1 MSRFQ
6 LERRFKMF
14 DFGYILMIG
23 TVLGKLFVAAILGGI
38 IGWERHKRGRPAGL
52 RTHLLVCIGVTLMML
67 VSEHIFLKYQG
78 YGHNSVLRIDP
89 ARIAAQVVTGI
100 GFLGAGTIMRSRT
113 SIRGLT
119 TAASLWVVA
128 GIGLAVG
135 SGFIL
140 PAIFTTVIAMA
151 ILTLNSLVEK
161 KMKRN
166 KYRTIK
172 MLITGQGHLLDEI
185 TQILEKNSV
194 KLKNYKFKRNIQK
207 NEIEY
212 DLDVQYN
219 DEKTLLFST
228 NDITKT
234 FKDIKSFSLE

>member
-1 MSRFQ
+1 
-6 LERRFKMF
+6 MF
-14 DFGYILMIG
+14 DYSSILMLG
-23 TVLGKLFVAAILGGI
+23 TVLGKLFIAAILGGI
-38 IGWERHKRGRPAGL
+38 IGWERHRRGRPAGL

-67 VSEHIFLKYQG
+67 VSEHIFVQYQG
-78 YGHNSVLRIDP
+78 HGHNSILRVDP

-100 GFLGAGTIMRSRT
+100 GFLGAGTIMRSRA

-140 PAIFTTVIAMA
+140 PAFFTTVLTIA
-151 ILTLNSLVEK
+151 ILTLNDLVEK

-166 KYRTIK
+166 KYRTMK
-172 MLITGQGHLLDEI
+172 MLITGQELSLDDI
-185 TQILEKNSV
+185 SQILEKNSV
-194 KLKNYKFKRNIQK
+194 KLKNYKFKKNIEK

-219 DEKTLLFST
+219 DEKTLLFAS
-228 NDITKT
+228 NNVTKT
-234 FKDIKSFSLE
+234 IKDLKCFSLE

>member
-1 MSRFQ
+1 
-6 LERRFKMF
+6 MF
-14 DFGYILMIG
+14 DFGDISMIG
-23 TVLGKLFVAAILGGI
+23 TVLGKLFIAAILGGV
-38 IGWERHKRGRPAGL
+38 IGWERHRRGRPAGL

-67 VSEHIFLKYQG
+67 VSEHIFVKYQG
-78 YGHNSVLRIDP
+78 YNNDSILRIDP

-100 GFLGAGTIMRSRT
+100 GFLGAGTIMRSRA

-140 PAIFTTVIAMA
+140 PAVFTTVIAIA
-151 ILTLNSLVEK
+151 ILTLNTLVEK

-172 MLITGQGHLLDEI
+172 MLITGQGHFLDEI

-194 KLKNYKFKRNIQK
+194 KLKNYKFKKNIQK

-219 DEKTLLFST
+219 DEKMLLFAT
-228 NDITKT
+228 KDVTKT
-234 FKDIKSFSLE
+234 IKDIMSFSLE

>member
-1 MSRFQ
+1 MYN
-6 LERRFKMF
+6 
-14 DFGYILMIG
+14 FGDILMIG
-23 TVLGKLFVAAILGGI
+23 TVLGKLFIAAILGGI
-38 IGWERHKRGRPAGL
+38 IGWERHRRGRPAGL

-67 VSEHIFLKYQG
+67 VSEHIFVQYQG
-78 YGHNSVLRIDP
+78 HGHDSVLRIDP

-100 GFLGAGTIMRSRT
+100 GFLGAGTIMRSRA

-140 PAIFTTVIAMA
+140 PAIFTTVLTIA
-151 ILTLNSLVEK
+151 ILILNALVEK
-161 KMKRN
+161 RLKRN

-172 MLITGQGHLLDEI
+172 MLITGQGHFLDEI

-194 KLKNYKFKRNIQK
+194 NLQNYKFKKNIQK

-212 DLDVQYN
+212 DLDVKYQ
-219 DEKTLLFST
+219 DEKTLLFAS
-228 NDITKT
+228 NDVTKT
-234 FKDIKSFSLE
+234 IKDIKSFSLE

>member
-1 MSRFQ
+1 
-6 LERRFKMF
+6 MF
-14 DFGYILMIG
+14 DYSYILMLG
-23 TVLGKLFVAAILGGI
+23 TVLGKLFISAILGGV
-38 IGWERHKRGRPAGL
+38 IGWERHRRGRPAGL

-100 GFLGAGTIMRSRT
+100 GFLGAGTIMRSRA

-140 PAIFTTVIAMA
+140 PA
-151 ILTLNSLVEK
+151 
-161 KMKRN
+161 
-166 KYRTIK
+166 
-172 MLITGQGHLLDEI
+172 
-185 TQILEKNSV
+185 
-194 KLKNYKFKRNIQK
+194 
-207 NEIEY
+207 
-212 DLDVQYN
+212 
-219 DEKTLLFST
+219 
-228 NDITKT
+228 
-234 FKDIKSFSLE
+234 

>member
-1 MSRFQ
+1 
-6 LERRFKMF
+6 MF
-14 DFGYILMIG
+14 DYSYILMLG

-38 IGWERHKRGRPAGL
+38 IGWERERRGRPAGL

-78 YGHNSVLRIDP
+78 YKNDSILRIDP

-100 GFLGAGTIMRSRT
+100 GFLGAGTIMRSRA

-140 PAIFTTVIAMA
+140 PAIFTTAIAIA
-151 ILTLNSLVEK
+151 ILVLNALVEK
-161 KMKRN
+161 KLKRN

-172 MLITGQGHLLDEI
+172 MLITGQEHFLDDI
-185 TQILEKNSV
+185 TQVLEKNSV
-194 KLKNYKFKRNIQK
+194 KLQNYKFKKNIHK

-212 DLDVQYN
+212 DLDVKYN
-219 DEKTLLFST
+219 DEKTLLFAS

-234 FKDIKSFSLE
+234 FKGIKSFSLE

>member
-1 MSRFQ
+1 
-6 LERRFKMF
+6 MF

-140 PAIFTTVIAMA
+140 PAIFTTVIAMM
-151 ILTLNSLVEK
+151 ILTLNSFVEK
-161 KMKRN
+161 KLKRN
-166 KYRTIK
+166 KYRTMK
-172 MLITGQGHLLDEI
+172 MLISGQGHFLDDI
-185 TQILEKNSV
+185 SQILEKHSV
-194 KLKNYKFKRNIQK
+194 KLKNYKFKNNIQK
-207 NEIEY
+207 NEVEY
-212 DLDVQYN
+212 DLDVMYQ
-219 DEKTLLFST
+219 DEKLLLFAS
-228 NDITKT
+228 NDVTKAI
-234 FKDIKSFSLE
+234 KDIKSFSLE

>member
-1 MSRFQ
+1 
-6 LERRFKMF
+6 MF
-14 DFGYILMIG
+14 DFGDILMIG
-23 TVLGKLFVAAILGGI
+23 TVLGKLFIAAILGGI
-38 IGWERHKRGRPAGL
+38 IGWERHRRGRPAGL

-67 VSEHIFLKYQG
+67 VSEHIFVKYQG
-78 YGHNSVLRIDP
+78 YNNDSILRIDP

-100 GFLGAGTIMRSRT
+100 GFLGAGTIMRSRA

-140 PAIFTTVIAMA
+140 PAVFTTVIAIA
-151 ILTLNSLVEK
+151 ILTLNTLVEK

-194 KLKNYKFKRNIQK
+194 KLKNYKFKKNIQK

-219 DEKTLLFST
+219 DEKMLLFAT
-228 NDITKT
+228 KDVTKT
-234 FKDIKSFSLE
+234 IKDIMSFSLE

>member
-1 MSRFQ
+1 
-6 LERRFKMF
+6 MF
-14 DFGYILMIG
+14 DYSDILMLG
-23 TVLGKLFVAAILGGI
+23 TVLGKLFTAAILGGI
-38 IGWERHKRGRPAGL
+38 IGWERHRRGRPAGL

-67 VSEHIFLKYQG
+67 VLEHIFVKYQG
-78 YGHNSVLRIDP
+78 HGHNSVLRIDP

-100 GFLGAGTIMRSRT
+100 GFLGAGTIMRSRA

-140 PAIFTTVIAMA
+140 PAIFTTAIAIM
-151 ILTLNSLVEK
+151 ILTLNSLVER

-172 MLITGQGHLLDEI
+172 MLITGQEHFLDDI
-185 TQILEKNSV
+185 TQTLENHSV
-194 KLKNYKFKRNIQK
+194 KLKNYKFKKNIQK

-212 DLDVQYN
+212 DLDIQYQ
-219 DEKTLLFST
+219 DEKTLLFAT
-228 NDITKT
+228 QDVTKT
-234 FKDIKSFSLE
+234 IKDLKSFSLE

>member
-1 MSRFQ
+1 
-6 LERRFKMF
+6 MF
-14 DFGYILMIG
+14 DYSYILMLG

-38 IGWERHKRGRPAGL
+38 IGWERERRGRPAGL

-78 YGHNSVLRIDP
+78 YKNDSILRIDP

-100 GFLGAGTIMRSRT
+100 GFLGAGTIMRSRA

-140 PAIFTTVIAMA
+140 PAIFTTVIAIA
-151 ILTLNSLVEK
+151 ILILNALVEK
-161 KMKRN
+161 KLKRN

-172 MLITGQGHLLDEI
+172 MLITGQEHFLDDI
-185 TQILEKNSV
+185 TQVLEKNSV
-194 KLKNYKFKRNIQK
+194 KLQNYKFKKNIHK

-212 DLDVQYN
+212 DLDVKYN
-219 DEKTLLFST
+219 DEKTLLFAS

-234 FKDIKSFSLE
+234 FKGIKSFSLE

>member
-1 MSRFQ
+1 
-6 LERRFKMF
+6 MF
-14 DFGYILMIG
+14 DFSGILMIG
-23 TVLGKLFVAAILGGI
+23 TVLGKLFIAAILGGI
-38 IGWERHKRGRPAGL
+38 IGWERHRRGRPAGL

-67 VSEHIFLKYQG
+67 VSEHIFVKYQS
-78 YGHNSVLRIDP
+78 YGHNSILRVDP

-100 GFLGAGTIMRSRT
+100 GFLGAGTIMRSRA

-140 PAIFTTVIAMA
+140 PAIFTTVIAIA

-161 KMKRN
+161 KMKKN
-166 KYRTIK
+166 KYRTMK
-172 MLITGQGHLLDEI
+172 MLIPGQEHFLDDI
-185 TQILEKNSV
+185 TQILENHSV
-194 KLKNYKFKRNIQK
+194 KLKNYKFKKNIQK

-212 DLDVQYN
+212 DLDIQYQ
-219 DEKTLLFST
+219 DEKTLLLAS
-228 NDITKT
+228 NDVTKT
-234 FKDIKSFSLE
+234 IKDIKSFSLE

>member
-1 MSRFQ
+1 M
-6 LERRFKMF
+6 L
-14 DFGYILMIG
+14 G
-23 TVLGKLFVAAILGGI
+23 TVLGKLFIAAILGGV
-38 IGWERHKRGRPAGL
+38 IGWERHRRGRPAGL

-67 VSEHIFLKYQG
+67 VSEHIFVQYQSH
-78 YGHNSVLRIDP
+78 GHNSILRVDP

-100 GFLGAGTIMRSRT
+100 GFLGAGTIMRSKA

-140 PAIFTTVIAMA
+140 PAIFTTAIAIA

-166 KYRTIK
+166 KYRSIK
-172 MLITGQGHLLDEI
+172 MLIAGQGHFLDEI
-185 TQILEKNSV
+185 TQILKKHSV
-194 KLKNYKFKRNIQK
+194 KLKNYKFKKNIEK

-212 DLDVQYN
+212 DLDVMYKN
-219 DEKTLLFST
+219 EETLLLAS
-228 NDITKT
+228 NNVTKT
-234 FKDIKSFSLE
+234 IKDVKSFSLE